1 MFIEKYISDLSTD
14 FGGRNQTIG
23 KINFSMHR
31 NKRMKSLLHWVHFFY
46 RFSAYLTMVDL
57 NKVMFIQELDT
68 DMQRA
73 EIINNIIAQY
83 STKAK

>member
-1 MFIEKYISDLSTD
+1 
-14 FGGRNQTIG
+14 
-23 KINFSMHR
+23 
-31 NKRMKSLLHWVHFFY
+31 MKSLLHWVHFFN